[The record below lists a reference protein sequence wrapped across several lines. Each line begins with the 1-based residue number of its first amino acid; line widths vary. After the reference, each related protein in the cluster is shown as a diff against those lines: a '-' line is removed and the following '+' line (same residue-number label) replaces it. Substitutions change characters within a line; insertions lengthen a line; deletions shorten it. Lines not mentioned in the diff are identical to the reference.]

1 VSTAFWQINR
11 KGEIMEKRRL
21 IVVELTEEEIKNF
34 DTRRSELIVDRR
46 RGKIPVSGNE
56 VDIDEWK
63 RAFSIAEPYVADV
76 MSIFYFYEDGKDFM
90 RVN

>member
-1 VSTAFWQINR
+1 
-11 KGEIMEKRRL
+11 MEKRRL

-63 RAFSIAEPYVADV
+63 RAFSIAEPYVADI
-76 MSIFYFYEDGKDFM
+76 MSIF
-90 RVN
+90 